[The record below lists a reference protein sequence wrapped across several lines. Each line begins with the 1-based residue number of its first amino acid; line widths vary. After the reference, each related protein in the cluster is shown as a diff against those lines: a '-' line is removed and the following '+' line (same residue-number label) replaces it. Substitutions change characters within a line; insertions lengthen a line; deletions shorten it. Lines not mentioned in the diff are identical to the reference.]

1 MGKYLYDP
9 TVDKHAREF
18 TNQTIRNLEVQFT
31 PLGLKILA
39 QLILQKVE
47 KQDTVTESQK
57 EVEEW

>member
-1 MGKYLYDP
+1 MGKYLYDS

-47 KQDTVTESQK
+47 KQDDLTEK